1 MTRQISESVRIDL
14 SGGGVLK
21 SKTEYS
27 RCRLPRL
34 TVDMDE
40 WRSKKKEEKKILEP
54 IPELGMEWLNE
65 EWDGEIKEEKRKP
78 EDTANIKQKRRKLE
92 PLVGWGEKLDNPA
105 PSIRTWLFQDSS
117 QEEEEETDWR
127 LKVPSPQQTPS
138 QKLKQMEWDF
148 GQRFREAIP

>member
-1 MTRQISESVRIDL
+1 MEQVTSQISESVRIDL
-14 SGGGVLK
+14 RGGGVLN

-34 TVDMDE
+34 TVDIEE
-40 WRSKKKEEKKILEP
+40 WMSKKKEEKKILEP

-105 PSIRTWLFQDSS
+105 PCIRAWLLQDSS
-117 QEEEEETDWR
+117 QEEETD
-127 LKVPSPQQTPS
+127 V
-138 QKLKQMEWDF
+138 
-148 GQRFREAIP
+148 EAKSTITSANP